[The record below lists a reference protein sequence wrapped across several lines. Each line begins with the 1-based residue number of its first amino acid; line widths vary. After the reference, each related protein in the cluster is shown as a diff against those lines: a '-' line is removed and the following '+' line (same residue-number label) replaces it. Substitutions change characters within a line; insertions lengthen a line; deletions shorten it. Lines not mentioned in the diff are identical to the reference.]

1 MRRFESFLAE
11 PLGQYL
17 AYRRDSLGYR
27 NDPTRFYLLAFDQYL
42 KNKGPRRRRLSARFF
57 LEFRAQMHKSKA
69 PHTVNQMLSTLRGL
83 FTFLIRQG
91 LYEHNPLQD
100 VPALPGR
107 WFIPFVFT
115 EQQID
120 ELLAALSKRLRKCP
134 EEFVTDLALYTALVL
149 LARCGLRI
157 SEPVRLLSS
166 HYRKEEKTLYIEK
179 TKFKKDRLI
188 PLPETAWQELENY
201 LAVRKACL
209 REEENPY
216 LLAGKAQRG
225 LTREQVYGLFRTGV
239 KEIGLSQPRRQH
251 GNMTFG
257 PPTPHSLRHAF
268 AINTLKRIRQAARD
282 PQHALP
288 VLAAY
293 MGHRKYQYTA
303 AYLKVTEPND
313 VQGLVEFAKSRLD
326 LV

>member
-1 MRRFESFLAE
+1 MRRFESFLAD
-11 PLGQYL
+11 PLEQYL
-17 AYRRDSLGYR
+17 AYRRDCLGYR
-27 NDPTRFYLLAFDQYL
+27 NDANRSHLLAFDQYL

-57 LEFRAQMHKSKA
+57 LEFRAEMKKSKE
-69 PHTVNQMLSTLRGL
+69 PNTVNQMLSTLRGL
-83 FTFLIRQG
+83 FAFLVRQD

-100 VPALPGR
+100 VPSLPER

-120 ELLAALSKRLRKCP
+120 KLLAALCKRLRKCP
-134 EEFVTDLALYTALVL
+134 EAFVTDLAGYMAIVL
-149 LARCGLRI
+149 LARCGMRI
-157 SEPVRLLSS
+157 SEPSRMLSS
-166 HYRKEEKTLYIEK
+166 HYRKEEKTVYIEK

-188 PLPETAWQELENY
+188 PLPQVACQELENY

-209 REEENPY
+209 GEEENPY
-216 LLAGKAQRG
+216 LLAGKVGRG
-225 LTREQVYGLFRTGV
+225 LTREKVYRVFRMAV
-239 KEIGLSQPRRQH
+239 KAIGLEQPRRQH
-251 GNMTFG
+251 GDMTFG
-257 PPTPHSLRHAF
+257 APTPHSLRHAF
-268 AINTLKRIRQAARD
+268 AINTLKRIREAGRD

-303 AYLKVTEPND
+303 AYLKVTDPND
-313 VQGLVEFAKSRLD
+313 VKGLIEFAKSRLD